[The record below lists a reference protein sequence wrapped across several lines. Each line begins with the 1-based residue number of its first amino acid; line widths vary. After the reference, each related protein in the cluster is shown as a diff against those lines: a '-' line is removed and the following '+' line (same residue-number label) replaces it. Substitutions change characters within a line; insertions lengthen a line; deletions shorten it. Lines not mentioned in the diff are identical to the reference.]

1 MSNNA
6 LKQKP
11 FGEYGV
17 LLILL
22 LAAWGLQSAP
32 SNFLSVFALRPVLVL
47 GLTACVGMI
56 YGELIGGV
64 FGFGAGLLMEID
76 AAPSVG
82 FHLLVLTALGIL
94 CGLAVRHLLMNNIP
108 ASFTLLLSVCVLYF
122 TLYWLLYK
130 VILGADGFYYWIR
143 FSLPSAA
150 FTALWGCGFY
160 GVLRLLHHKK

>member
-1 MSNNA
+1 MNNNS
-6 LKQKP
+6 LKRKSLW
-11 FGEYGV
+11 EYGV

-47 GLTACVGMI
+47 GLVACVGMI
-56 YGELIGGV
+56 YGELMGGV
-64 FGFGAGLLMEID
+64 FGFCGGLLMEID

-82 FHLLVLTALGIL
+82 FHLLLLTALGIL

-108 ASFTLLLSVCVLYF
+108 ASFTLLLTVCILYF

-130 VILGADGFYYWIR
+130 VILGADGLYYWIR

-150 FTALWGCGFY
+150 LTTLWGCGFY